1 MRKNKQKILQEIR
14 MRAAL
19 KCSRQKNRRRKQKR
33 NDRNIVQ
40 SRQIVSVPRKFRRI
54 KSTNS
59 IGHTSVLPYKKECL
73 RRFLPSNL
81 RYLLETPGSP
91 FLLKDIQKKNKPT
104 NGVVSIPPKFS
115 IIDTPEES
123 YDALRKII
131 YALLIEDID
140 RLTLDYANC
149 ESTELSTQVLLDII
163 LKDYV
168 HFKKICRNNY
178 RIKKDIFPQFG
189 GININNKELKEMMWS
204 VGSPATL
211 GIAKREYDNVVEYP
225 LRIHSIEKN
234 TSEQKRMNQKE
245 LDTTELID
253 YVITCLGKMN
263 KKLTPQKRDDLC
275 TVIGEILIN
284 AEEHSTT
291 NKRFSIGFF
300 RDYDDNNNHCGLF
313 RLVILNFG
321 RTIYEKFKSD
331 DCPNKNIVKKMLDL
345 SNKYTKKLLFLK
357 GEFEEENL
365 WTLYALQ
372 EGVTSVST
380 NNYKRGNGSIRFI
393 ESFFNIKG
401 NTKQDDISKMT
412 LLSGNT
418 KIIFDGRYNI
428 VEKNKNNETFRVMAF
443 NNDGDIECKPD
454 SKCVCKTNNYFPGT
468 MLSVKLLLNEDDI
481 QEIK

>member
-1 MRKNKQKILQEIR
+1 

-19 KCSRQKNRRRKQKR
+19 KRCRRKNKLRRKKKDYSKQNVHAPK
-33 NDRNIVQ
+33 
-40 SRQIVSVPRKFRRI
+40 QIWQTN
-54 KSTNS
+54 KSTRKS
-59 IGHTSVLPYKKECL
+59 LSVLKRECI
-73 RRFLPSNL
+73 RRFLPSTL
-81 RYLLETPGSP
+81 RYILFDVQSSP
-91 FLLKDIQKKNKPT
+91 FFLKDIQKRTSAT
-104 NGVVSIPPKFS
+104 NGYIVVPNNFS
-115 IIDTPEES
+115 IIDNPKES
-123 YDALRKII
+123 YETLRNII
-131 YALLIEDID
+131 YALFIEEIE
-140 RLTLDYANC
+140 RLTLDYKDC
-149 ESTELSTQVLLDII
+149 ESTELSTQVLLDIV
-163 LKDYV
+163 LKNYV
-168 HFKKICRNNY
+168 HFKGTCIKIGH
-178 RIKKDIFPQFG
+178 ISKGVFPEFE
-189 GININNKELKEMMWS
+189 GIHINNDELKEMMWS

-211 GIAKREYDNVVEYP
+211 GIAQRKYDNVVKYP
-225 LRIHSIEKN
+225 LRIHSIKGKSDEK
-234 TSEQKRMNQKE
+234 KRMNQKE

-253 YVITCLGKMN
+253 YVIDSLSKMN
-263 KKLTPQKRDDLC
+263 KKLTSQKRDDLC

-300 RDYDDNNNHCGLF
+300 RDYNDNNNHCGLF

-321 RTIYEKFKSD
+321 RTIYEKFKSE
-331 DCPNKNIVKKMLDL
+331 DCPNKDIVKKMHDL
-345 SNKYTKKLLFLK
+345 SDKYTKKLLFLK
-357 GEFEEENL
+357 GKFEEENL

-380 NNYKRGNGSIRFI
+380 DSYKRGNGSIRFI

-401 NTKQDDISKMT
+401 NTRQDNISKMT

-428 VEKNKNNETFRVMAF
+428 VEKTKSNETFRVMAF

-454 SKCVCKTNNYFPGT
+454 ARCVCKVDNYFPGT